1 MLLIIANP
9 SDQTPLDPDK
19 WKKIITDALS
29 KPLKN
34 GAITIRTVKQA
45 TRGEIS
51 KALLEQ
57 QPDIV
62 QFVGHGIYHDGK
74 GYLALIDD
82 KTGKTWEVDDERFS
96 AMFLGSDDHLGLVCL
111 ATCESAKTDSPQG
124 FLGIAPKIVQK
135 GVPAV
140 VAMRYSVLISTAEIF
155 LKEFH
160 NAIAERKPVDW
171 AVQWA
176 RNQVSLDAGLDNR
189 EFATPVLFMRAE
201 DGNIF

>member
-1 MLLIIANP
+1 MLII
-9 SDQTPLDPDK
+9 
-19 WKKIITDALS
+19 
-29 KPLKN
+29 
-34 GAITIRTVKQA
+34 
-45 TRGEIS
+45 
-51 KALLEQ
+51 
-57 QPDIV
+57 
-62 QFVGHGIYHDGK
+62 
-74 GYLALIDD
+74 LALVDD
-82 KTGKTWEVDDERFS
+82 RTGNTWEVDDERFS
-96 AMFLGSDDHLGLVCL
+96 SLFLGADDHLGLVSL
-111 ATCESAKTDSPQG
+111 ATCESAKSDSPKG

-155 LKEFH
+155 IEEFY

-176 RNQVSLDAGLDNR
+176 RNQVALDRGLDNR

>member
-1 MLLIIANP
+1 MLII
-9 SDQTPLDPDK
+9 
-19 WKKIITDALS
+19 
-29 KPLKN
+29 
-34 GAITIRTVKQA
+34 
-45 TRGEIS
+45 
-51 KALLEQ
+51 
-57 QPDIV
+57 
-62 QFVGHGIYHDGK
+62 
-74 GYLALIDD
+74 LALVDD
-82 KTGKTWEVDDERFS
+82 RTGNTWEVDDERFS
-96 AMFLGSDDHLGLVCL
+96 SLFLGADDHLGLVSL
-111 ATCESAKTDSPQG
+111 ATCESAKSNSPKG

-155 LKEFH
+155 IEEFY

-176 RNQVSLDAGLDNR
+176 RNQVALGRGLDNR